1 MTGRLPEEEAAF
13 RAKMRIVDKTYE
25 YLAAAAAVK
34 ALLEELRRALYY
46 PERERP
52 SRRLLDQLQRHL
64 SKLAELRGID
74 AELARAYDLYE
85 PERAI
90 GQAEVEQ
97 EP

>member
-1 MTGRLPEEEAAF
+1 
-13 RAKMRIVDKTYE
+13 
-25 YLAAAAAVK
+25 
-34 ALLEELRRALYY
+34 
-46 PERERP
+46 
-52 SRRLLDQLQRHL
+52 
-64 SKLAELRGID
+64 LAELRGID